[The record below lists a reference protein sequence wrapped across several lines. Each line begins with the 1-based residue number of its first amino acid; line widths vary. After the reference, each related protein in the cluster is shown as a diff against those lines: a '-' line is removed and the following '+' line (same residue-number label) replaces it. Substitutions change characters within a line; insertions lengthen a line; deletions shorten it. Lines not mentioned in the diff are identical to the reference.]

1 MPWRREVG
9 PQMRREAV
17 LDQKTGSMDGEGEL
31 DAGRSAA
38 LDRLISLVES
48 AGSIESTT
56 DKYFTNTRRIVDSN
70 RSVTAS
76 YAVFMRRRI
85 IAALE
90 PAKRL
95 LARYVPEAE
104 VSTYYAEGALVPS
117 EKKLLKIDVP
127 FARMSEAETLLLQ
140 KVGFPCVCANNAFEM
155 CRAVPYA
162 AFIDMHA
169 RHASGAEMNLL
180 AAYGA
185 AVGSDAAR
193 KENPDVRG
201 FTGSSQDLTAPL
213 YGQKSGTGT
222 MPHAL
227 VGYTD
232 GDLVQA
238 LKYLAPILP
247 EETPVIGLVDYRG
260 LEISDSLAA
269 ARWFYEEAKLQ
280 DEGRVFG
287 VRLDTHGARFAEGL
301 DYDKSIDVVGEWM
314 DIDGEYNIAEAV
326 LGTRAFHLDVGNV
339 IVDRVRRL
347 LFGTGVSV
355 ASIINTRRQLDKAG
369 YKQAQI
375 VASSGFD
382 LQKCQVIGAVKAP
395 VDAIGTGSFLPGTL
409 SETYAT
415 ADIIAYDGTK
425 RVKVGREFLY
435 D

>member
-1 MPWRREVG
+1 M
-9 PQMRREAV
+9 
-17 LDQKTGSMDGEGEL
+17 DQKTNNL
-31 DAGRSAA
+31 DSKDEIAEGRSAA

-48 AGSIESTT
+48 AGSIESIT

-70 RSVTAS
+70 RSATAS

-95 LARYVPEAE
+95 LGRYVPEAE
-104 VSTYYAEGALVPS
+104 VKTYYPEGALVPS

-185 AVGSDAAR
+185 SVGSDAAR

-201 FTGSSQDLTAPL
+201 FTSSSQDLTAPL
-213 YGQKSGTGT
+213 YGQKLGTGT

-232 GDLVQA
+232 GDVVQA

-247 EETPVIGLVDYRG
+247 EEAPVIGLVDYRG
-260 LEISDSLAA
+260 TEISDSLAA
-269 ARWFYEEAKLQ
+269 ARWFYEEARLQ

-287 VRLDTHGARFAEGL
+287 VRLDTHGARFAEGV

-314 DIDGEYNIAEAV
+314 DVDGEYNIAEAV

-347 LFGTGVSV
+347 LFGTGVSI
-355 ASIINTRRQLDKAG
+355 ASIINTRRELDKAG
-369 YKQAQI
+369 YRQAQI

-382 LQKCQVIGAVKAP
+382 LQKCQVVGAVRAP

-415 ADIIAYDGTK
+415 ADVIAYDGNK

>member
-1 MPWRREVG
+1 
-9 PQMRREAV
+9 
-17 LDQKTGSMDGEGEL
+17 
-31 DAGRSAA
+31 
-38 LDRLISLVES
+38 
-48 AGSIESTT
+48 
-56 DKYFTNTRRIVDSN
+56 
-70 RSVTAS
+70 
-76 YAVFMRRRI
+76 
-85 IAALE
+85 
-90 PAKRL
+90 
-95 LARYVPEAE
+95 
-104 VSTYYAEGALVPS
+104 
-117 EKKLLKIDVP
+117 
-127 FARMSEAETLLLQ
+127 MSEAETLLLQ
-140 KVGFPCVCANNAFEM
+140 KAGFPCVCANNAFEM

-193 KENPDVRG
+193 HENPEVRG

-232 GDLVQA
+232 GDVVQA

-247 EETPVIGLVDYRG
+247 EDAPVIGLVDYRG

-269 ARWFYEEAKLQ
+269 ARWFYEEARLHEQ
-280 DEGRVFG
+280 GRVFG

-301 DYDKSIDVVGEWM
+301 DYERSIDVVGEWM
-314 DIDGEYNIAEAV
+314 DVDGEYNIAEAV

-347 LFGTGVSV
+347 LFGTGVSI
-355 ASIINTRRQLDKAG
+355 ASIINMRRALDKAG

-382 LQKCQVIGAVKAP
+382 LQKCQVVGAVKAP
-395 VDAIGTGSFLPGTL
+395 VDAIGTGSFLPATL

-415 ADIIAYDGTK
+415 ADVIAYDGTK
-425 RVKVGREFLY
+425 RVKLGREFLY
-435 D
+435 Q

>member
-1 MPWRREVG
+1 M
-9 PQMRREAV
+9 
-17 LDQKTGSMDGEGEL
+17 DQKTLAADEGSARV
-31 DAGRSAA
+31 AGREAA
-38 LDRLISLVES
+38 LDRLLALVET
-48 AGSIESTT
+48 AGSIEAIT
-56 DKYFTNTRRIVDSN
+56 DKYFTNTRRIVDEN
-70 RSVTAS
+70 GPVTAS
-76 YAVFMRRRI
+76 YAVFMRRRV

-95 LARYVPEAE
+95 LARYVPEAQ
-104 VSTYYAEGALVPS
+104 TQAYYPDGALVPS
-117 EKKLLKIDVP
+117 EKKLLHIDVP

-180 AAYGA
+180 ASYGA

-193 KENPDVRG
+193 ALDASVRG

-213 YGQKSGTGT
+213 YGEKLGTGT

-232 GDLVQA
+232 GDVVQA
-238 LKYLAPILP
+238 LKYLTPILP
-247 EETPVIGLVDYRG
+247 EGAPVVGLVDYRG

-269 ARWFYEEAKLQ
+269 ARWFYDDAKL
-280 DEGRVFG
+280 DAAGKTFG

-301 DYDKSIDVVGEWM
+301 DYDRSVDVVGEWM
-314 DIDGEYNIAEAV
+314 NVDGEYNIVEAV
-326 LGTRAFHLDVGNV
+326 LGTRAFQLDSGNV
-339 IVDRVRRL
+339 IVDKVRRL

-355 ASIINTRRQLDKAG
+355 ASIINTRRELDRAG
-369 YKQAQI
+369 YGQAQI

-382 LQKCQVIGAVKAP
+382 VQKCQVVGAVKAP
-395 VDAIGTGSFLPGTL
+395 VNAIGTGSFLPATL

-415 ADIIAYDGTK
+415 ADVIAYDGVK
-425 RVKVGREFLY
+425 RVKLGREFLF